1 MERGGLWGGV
11 SKCKGSEACL
21 VDGKKDRRQL
31 EQGEGL
37 CPLGSGGNE
46 VRKAGRDL
54 LIALGTM

>member
-1 MERGGLWGGV
+1 MERGGLWGDV
-11 SKCKGSEACL
+11 SKCKGPEACP
-21 VDGKKDRRQL
+21 VNGKKDQGQL

-37 CPLGSGGNE
+37 RPLGSGRNE